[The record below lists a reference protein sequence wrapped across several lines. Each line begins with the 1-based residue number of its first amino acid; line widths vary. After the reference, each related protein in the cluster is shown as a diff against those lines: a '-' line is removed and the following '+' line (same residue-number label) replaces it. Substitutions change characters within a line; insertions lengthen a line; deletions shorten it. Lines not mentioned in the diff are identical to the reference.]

1 MCKKLWQNLCSVTV
15 AIAIIVTSFLRPV
28 KADTK
33 TLDDVWSMLNS
44 IDQALTAASS
54 TRSGDLI
61 YKFTQLKNDFE
72 YIFGTSA
79 SGQGDGHINYVYNNQ
94 SVSGS
99 TFNQAMGDMI
109 SQQNEILMSLVS
121 SYVDASDPDNVI
133 VQPGLFDRLTTI
145 YNAVSS
151 SATSDATIASY
162 IDDITSE
169 TQQIRSIL
177 QNMNTY
183 NIPLE
188 SLVAYNYFI
197 RYENASISVNSL
209 TKYPIVNIK
218 ESVSGAYNTQRRIY
232 IPADKTLVI
241 AFLIYSNDSIDE
253 NSMPA
258 YALNETMQAGI
269 DVSYKFISISN
280 TRRMIHVIVKNNFGS
295 RVSLSFDFTFTSKTI
310 IPFYVGLEELM
321 SDEMQSAIMYYSRE
335 SNYQLLYDIRDA
347 VYSSDDGL
355 SWLQK
360 IYNHLVGDPDSN
372 NKTQQ
377 DIDSMNQKVDQLQ
390 TSLDGYNDQFEAV
403 QDDVDPSGLLTNIQG
418 YSNQIGRGRNL
429 IQDIYNS
436 FGDIKWL
443 FLLPLMIGLI
453 LLFVG

>member
-1 MCKKLWQNLCSVTV
+1 MCKKLWQTLCSVTV

-188 SLVAYNYFI
+188 SLCAYQLFLKMN
-197 RYENASISVNSL
+197 NATVNVDSSL
-209 TKYPIVNIK
+209 KYPIVNVKSSIDGQYITSRK
-218 ESVSGAYNTQRRIY
+218 FQ
-232 IPADKTLVI
+232 IPAGKTVVL
-241 AFLIYSNDSIDE
+241 AFMNYNSNNLSANNMPFFTYNGNQSNDLSV
-253 NSMPA
+253 A
-258 YALNETMQAGI
+258 YSFIGLGSNRRLWHIVITNNANFKN
-269 DVSYKFISISN
+269 DV
-280 TRRMIHVIVKNNFGS
+280 
-295 RVSLSFDFTFTSKTI
+295 SFDF
-310 IPFYVGLEELM
+310 PFNVDVVPYYFGLENLM
-321 SDEMQSAIMYYSRE
+321 SSEMASAIMYYERE
-335 SNYQLLYDIRDA
+335 SDNDLLHDIRDSL
-347 VYSSDDGL
+347 YNSDDGL

-360 IYNHLVGDPDSN
+360 IYNHLIGDPDQN